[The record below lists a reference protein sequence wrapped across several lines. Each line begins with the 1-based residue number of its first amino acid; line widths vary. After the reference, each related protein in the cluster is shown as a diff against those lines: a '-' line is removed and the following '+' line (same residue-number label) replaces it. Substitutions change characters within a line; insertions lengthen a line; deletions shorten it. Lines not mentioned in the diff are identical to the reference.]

1 MPHESVAALIPVGA
15 ASSVKWG
22 TFVGRLLTEVIM
34 ARVPAKMYRKI
45 TQRPYTRRKYMG
57 GVPGLRILQFHSGN
71 KTADFPVHINMVP
84 TERGQI
90 RHTALES
97 LRITA
102 VRYMDKKVGRDN
114 YHLHVR
120 VYPHHVL
127 RQNKQASGAGADRVS
142 MGMRLAFG
150 KPIGTAARV
159 DAGQAVLTIHTVARG
174 IEHAKEAMRKCANK
188 IAPPCYIEVGTS
200 DGRTVDEV
208 INIAADAAGTA
219 MAGAGAPTEESEAED
234 AAKAEAA
241 AEAAEGEE
249 AESADADSGEDSQD

>member
-1 MPHESVAALIPVGA
+1 
-15 ASSVKWG
+15 
-22 TFVGRLLTEVIM
+22 M

-45 TQRPYTRRKYMG
+45 TQRPYTRREFMG
-57 GVPGLRILQFHSGN
+57 GVPALRILQFQSGN
-71 KTADFPVHINMVP
+71 KTGTFPAKLDLVP
-84 TERGQI
+84 EERGQI
-90 RHTALES
+90 RHTALEA

-159 DAGQAVLTIHTVARG
+159 EAGQPVITIRTIARG
-174 IEHAKEAMRKCANK
+174 IPHAKEALRKCKNK
-188 IAPPCYIEVGTS
+188 ISPPCHIDVEAMGQRS
-200 DGRTVDEV
+200 LDELEH
-208 INIAADAAGTA
+208 AAEEHAGEKI
-219 MAGAGAPTEESEAED
+219 AGAGTPTEELEPVEETLEEGAEEAE
-234 AAKAEAA
+234 AEAA
-241 AEAAEGEE
+241 DAEGEE
-249 AESADADSGEDSQD
+249 GEEGAAEPAENA

>member
-1 MPHESVAALIPVGA
+1 
-15 ASSVKWG
+15 
-22 TFVGRLLTEVIM
+22 M

-45 TQRPYTRRKYMG
+45 TQRPYTRREYMG

-71 KTADFPVHINMVP
+71 KTADFPVHISLVP
-84 TERGQI
+84 EERGQI
-90 RHTALES
+90 RHTALEA

-150 KPIGTAARV
+150 KPIGTAARI
-159 DAGQAVLTIHTVARG
+159 QANQPIVTIHTVARG
-174 IEHAKEAMRKCANK
+174 IEFAKEALRKCSNK
-188 IAPPCYIEVGTS
+188 IAMPCHFDVGTS

-208 INIAADAAGTA
+208 INIAAARGDRALS
-219 MAGAGAPTEESEAED
+219 GAGGATTEELEAEELGVD
-234 AAKAEAA
+234 VEDLPEDMQPAEGEADDGVDTPETQE
-241 AEAAEGEE
+241 AEAAEE
-249 AESADADSGEDSQD
+249 QD